1 MKNTIRCCISCILP
15 CGALD
20 VIRIVHSNGRVE
32 EISGSIRASEIMK
45 AHPKH
50 VLKKPSS
57 SNSDDGVVPKIVI
70 VPPDAQLQR
79 GKIYFLMP
87 APPAPDKARQRSST
101 KKKRRSETE
110 INSGNT
116 TVSITNLLI
125 SDQYLTEILSEKVS
139 TQRDR
144 RRGRVG
150 VWRPHLESISESP
163 AADWCIN
170 FKWPCCDS
178 ALIYHYSFWRA
189 SSFTRLLK
197 KLNTA
202 LLFFSFFSFLF
213 VYI

>member
-57 SNSDDGVVPKIVI
+57 SSDDGCVPKIVI
-70 VPPDAQLQR
+70 VQPDAELQR

-87 APPAPDKARQRSST
+87 VPSTPEKTRSRSST
-101 KKKRRSETE
+101 RKKKREADSNA
-110 INSGNT
+110 NSNGA
-116 TVSITNLLI
+116 SMTNLLV
-125 SDQYLTEILSEKVS
+125 SDRYLSEILSEKLS

-150 VWRPHLESISESP
+150 VWRPHLESI
-163 AADWCIN
+163 CIEEEE
-170 FKWPCCDS
+170 K
-178 ALIYHYSFWRA
+178 
-189 SSFTRLLK
+189 
-197 KLNTA
+197 
-202 LLFFSFFSFLF
+202 
-213 VYI
+213 

>member
-32 EISGSIRASEIMK
+32 EISGTIRASEIMK

-57 SNSDDGVVPKIVI
+57 TCSNDGVVPKIVI
-70 VPPDAQLQR
+70 VPPDAELQR

-87 APPAPDKARQRSST
+87 VPSTPEKKTRSSRSCST
-101 KKKRRSETE
+101 RRKKRESSNNNNEGNNLSNVS
-110 INSGNT
+110 NSI
-116 TVSITNLLI
+116 SITTNLLL
-125 SDQYLTEILSEKVS
+125 SDRYLSEILSEKLS

-150 VWRPHLESISESP
+150 VWRPHLESISETP
-163 AADWCIN
+163 YDA
-170 FKWPCCDS
+170 
-178 ALIYHYSFWRA
+178 
-189 SSFTRLLK
+189 
-197 KLNTA
+197 
-202 LLFFSFFSFLF
+202 
-213 VYI
+213 